1 MFILATESTR
11 NFTFLPFF
19 KKSFL
24 GHLVNYENVEEGG
37 GLKGEEETSELYA

>member
-1 MFILATESTR
+1 MFILAAVRTR
-11 NFTFLPFF
+11 NLTFLPFL